1 MSYAVRKD
9 NKGWRSVG
17 GPGDIGPDEN
27 YSETEPVPQPPT
39 KAARLAD
46 LTAKYKADIADLN
59 QAYLAALAADGANE
73 TARTTAIRQQI
84 TDRTT
89 QYNTERQAIITGSAA

>member
-9 NKGWRSVG
+9 GKGWRAINGLDDVQA
-17 GPGDIGPDEN
+17 DEN

-46 LTAKYKADIADLN
+46 LAVQYKADIAELN
-59 QAYLAALAADGANE
+59 LAYLAAIAADGVNE
-73 TARTTAIRQQI
+73 TTRTTLIRTQI
-84 TDRTT
+84 ADRNTK
-89 QYNTERQAIITGSAA
+89 YNTDRQAIITGA

>member
-9 NKGWRSVG
+9 NKGWWSVS
-17 GPGDIGPDEN
+17 GPGDIGPGEN

-59 QAYLAALAADGANE
+59 LAYLAAAAADGSNE
-73 TARTTAIRQQI
+73 AARVASVRQQI

-89 QYNTERQAIITGSAA
+89 QYNADKQAIAGGSA